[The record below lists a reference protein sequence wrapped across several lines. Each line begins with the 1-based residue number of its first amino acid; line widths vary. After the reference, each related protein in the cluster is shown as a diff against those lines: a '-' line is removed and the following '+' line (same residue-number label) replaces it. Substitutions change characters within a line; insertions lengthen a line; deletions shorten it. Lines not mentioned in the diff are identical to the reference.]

1 MNRGIDATVP
11 PTDARHCGLLLSGGI
26 DSALLAC
33 MLGRD
38 GWCVQA
44 IWVDYGQAAAS
55 AERSASQDLASHYR
69 LDWRQ
74 IKMDGMNV
82 PLGGEVPGRNDMLVA
97 TARACM
103 PGTSVAIGVHAG
115 TSYADCAA
123 QWVDGWRT
131 LLDWQHGG
139 AVSLLAPL
147 VSLRKPEVLALAKEY
162 DVPIILT
169 HSCDAGPVPCG
180 QCLSCLDRQML

>member
-1 MNRGIDATVP
+1 MNPGIVLE
-11 PTDARHCGLLLSGGI
+11 RRCGLLLSGGI
-26 DSALLAC
+26 DSALVAC
-33 MLGRD
+33 MLSRD
-38 GWCVQA
+38 GWALQA

-74 IKMDGMNV
+74 IKIAGMNV
-82 PLGGEVPGRNDMLVA
+82 SFEGEVPGRNDMLVA
-97 TARACM
+97 TARVCL
-103 PGTSVAIGVHAG
+103 PGTTVAIGVHAG

-147 VSLRKPEVLALAKEY
+147 VLLHKPQVFALAKEY

-169 HSCDAGPVPCG
+169 HSCDAGPAPCG
-180 QCLSCLDRQML
+180 RCLSCLDRQML